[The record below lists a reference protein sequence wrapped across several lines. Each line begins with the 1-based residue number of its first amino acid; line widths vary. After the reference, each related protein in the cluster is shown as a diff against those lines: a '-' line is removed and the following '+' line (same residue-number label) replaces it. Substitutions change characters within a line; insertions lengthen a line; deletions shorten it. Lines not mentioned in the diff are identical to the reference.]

1 MIKVKAVKAFFGP
14 DGNYRKDETFEVPA
28 ARATALEAGGFVE
41 RADKSDR
48 APAKPVKDAKSA
60 E

>member
-14 DGNYRKDETFEVPA
+14 DGNYRKDEVFEVPA
-28 ARATALEAGGFVE
+28 ARATALEADGFVE
-41 RADKSDR
+41 RTDKAER
-48 APAKPVKDAKSA
+48 APAKATRDAKSA